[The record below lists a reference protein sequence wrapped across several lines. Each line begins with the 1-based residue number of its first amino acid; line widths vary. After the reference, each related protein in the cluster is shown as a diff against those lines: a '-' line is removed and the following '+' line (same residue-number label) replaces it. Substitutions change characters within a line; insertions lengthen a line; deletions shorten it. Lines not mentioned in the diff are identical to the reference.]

1 MQNTN
6 LAVVRELVLMVRI
19 PKHTKHG
26 IECSG
31 ESDVRNFLPWR
42 VDQTEQGS
50 TKQAATFQYPQQHV
64 FSATISTMSYF
75 NPL

>member
-50 TKQAATFQYPQQHV
+50 TKNRLLLSSIHSNMFSLPQ
-64 FSATISTMSYF
+64 S
-75 NPL
+75 LL